1 MILPSLPRVA
11 IARHCALLVLLALA
25 AASAHAASTRLEQ
38 QRRQFPA
45 AYAAAKAGPGE
56 HWRDLASGLEDYPL
70 FPYLEGAALE
80 RELPRADARKVAQFL
95 TRHAGMPT
103 TEALRRRW
111 LAQLA
116 ARKQWPDFL
125 AAWSEQ
131 EGLPLRCAHGMV
143 EALLLK

>member
-80 RELPRADARKVAQFL
+80 RELPRADARKV
-95 TRHAGMPT
+95 
-103 TEALRRRW
+103 
-111 LAQLA
+111 
-116 ARKQWPDFL
+116 
-125 AAWSEQ
+125 
-131 EGLPLRCAHGMV
+131 
-143 EALLLK
+143 